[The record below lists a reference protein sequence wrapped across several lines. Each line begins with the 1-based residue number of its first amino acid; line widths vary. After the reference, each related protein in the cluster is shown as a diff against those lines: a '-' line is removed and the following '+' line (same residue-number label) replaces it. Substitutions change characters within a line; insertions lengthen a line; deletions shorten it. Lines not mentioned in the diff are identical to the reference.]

1 MNTLVNDMKKIKIL
15 LLAILT
21 VTLTSCGSGK
31 EELSK
36 GKSGKLVFN
45 AGADFDNVLIDVYYY
60 VPPGDSAEMDFQVI
74 LHGMGRNADE
84 YIVPWASKAREYGL
98 VTIAPEFGSDY
109 FDTRKY
115 NEGNIIDGGG
125 SLNPPEKT
133 TFWLIDKIFEFVLE
147 ELELTFDSYNIFG
160 HSAGG
165 QFVHRFLQFYESPY
179 LDKAVAANAGWY
191 TFPDETIDFP
201 YGVNNYCGD
210 ISNFRTRYHGKQLTI
225 LLGTADTLRTS
236 SLRTTPQ
243 ADAQGL
249 NRFERGNNFFDT
261 NQQWAV
267 SGGHQFSW
275 QVQHV
280 QNVGHDHTLMSPAAA
295 DHLYGG
301 RK

>member
-1 MNTLVNDMKKIKIL
+1 MNTLVDDMKKILTL
-15 LLAILT
+15 LLAMLT
-21 VTLTSCGSGK
+21 VTVTSCESGDDDQPQ
-31 EELSK
+31 

-45 AGADFDNVLIDVYYY
+45 AGANFDNELIDVWYY
-60 VPPGDSAEMDFQVI
+60 VPPGDPAVMDFQVV
-74 LHGMGRNADE
+74 LHGMDRNAYE
-84 YIVPWASKAREYGL
+84 YLGPWAAKARQYGI
-98 VTIAPEFGSDY
+98 VTIAPEFRSDY

-115 NEGNIIDGGG
+115 NEGNIIDSGG

-133 TFWLIDKIFEFVLE
+133 TFYLIDKIFEFVLE
-147 ELELTFDSYNIFG
+147 ELELEFDNYNIFG
-160 HSAGG
+160 HSAGA
-165 QFVHRFLQFYESPY
+165 QFVHRFLMFYSSPY
-179 LDKAVAANAGWY
+179 VDKAVAANSGWY
-191 TFPDETIDFP
+191 TFPTLENDFP

-210 ISNFRTRYHGKQLTI
+210 ISNFRSRFYGKKLTI

-236 SLRTTPQ
+236 SLRTTPE

-249 NRFERGNNFFDT
+249 DRFERGNNFFNT

-267 SGGHQFSW
+267 SSGYLFRW

-280 QNVGHDHTLMSPAAA
+280 QDVGHDHTLMSPAAA